1 MEKKPTVKDVAKQAG
16 VSVATVSYIMN
27 DRKDQKIS
35 EATRKK
41 VLQIAN
47 LLNYHPS
54 HAAKTLATGKTNIIG
69 VAYMLDATRPSRN
82 MEVTNFVNLLIER
95 LNRMKYDVIFLSAEP
110 ESNHLPLN
118 GNIDGIIA
126 IDLPTDTF
134 RHLADN
140 YLVPIINVDMLV
152 NDALFYQVYTDY
164 AKKLKEAYTLLG
176 EDAVLVLDK
185 FSNESYT
192 DYILQNSMGQV
203 LFADLLTDKTL
214 ASLKEQKAIIIGNYL
229 ALLLTPYMSP
239 ENMLIISSEENM
251 SFLPHGSHCLSIDSS
266 KKANFSIN
274 ILLNAIDRK
283 FEVAHDYAI

>member
-1 MEKKPTVKDVAKQAG
+1 
-16 VSVATVSYIMN
+16 
-27 DRKDQKIS
+27 
-35 EATRKK
+35 
-41 VLQIAN
+41 
-47 LLNYHPS
+47 
-54 HAAKTLATGKTNIIG
+54 
-69 VAYMLDATRPSRN
+69 
-82 MEVTNFVNLLIER
+82 
-95 LNRMKYDVIFLSAEP
+95 
-110 ESNHLPLN
+110 
-118 GNIDGIIA
+118 
-126 IDLPTDTF
+126 
-134 RHLADN
+134 
-140 YLVPIINVDMLV
+140 MLV

-192 DYILQNSMGQV
+192 DYILQNSIGQV
-203 LFADLLTDKTL
+203 LFADLLTDEAL
-214 ASLKEQKAIIIGNYL
+214 VSLKEQKAIIIGNYL

-274 ILLNAIDRK
+274 LLLNAIDRK